1 MARLV
6 LKQLQSELG
15 ERCSQAWCVDRS
27 HQHIFWHAR
36 WDKKNLN
43 MSKYEFNENNYI
55 PVDMDNLKDEQKVE
69 LERSTTA
76 YKQECL
82 KSFSATRAGD
92 VIKKF

>member
-1 MARLV
+1 
-6 LKQLQSELG
+6 
-15 ERCSQAWCVDRS
+15 
-27 HQHIFWHAR
+27 
-36 WDKKNLN
+36 
-43 MSKYEFNENNYI
+43 MSKSEFNENNYI